1 MIVMQPKIILVED
14 NPVFQTLIIKQ
25 FDELFPEV
33 IVFDN
38 GLDAMN
44 EIMNNP
50 PDLIILDYELI
61 GEMSG
66 LDILKELKKIS
77 ASIPIIF
84 FTANI
89 DISITSSIL
98 KVGVVEYIEKN
109 IFSLPRLKKSVI
121 NALKNSMGQ
130 AAV

>member
-1 MIVMQPKIILVED
+1 MQPRIILVED

-25 FDELFPEV
+25 LDEVLPEV

-38 GLDAMN
+38 GPHAMN
-44 EIMNNP
+44 EIMRNP

-61 GEMSG
+61 GDMNG
-66 LDILKELKKIS
+66 LDILKELKRIS

-130 AAV
+130 VAF

>member
-1 MIVMQPKIILVED
+1 MQPKIILVED

-25 FDELFPEV
+25 LDEVFPEV

-38 GLDAMN
+38 GPNAMN
-44 EIMNNP
+44 EIMKNP

-61 GEMSG
+61 GDMNG
-66 LDILKELKKIS
+66 LDILKELKRIS

-130 AAV
+130 VAL

>member
-1 MIVMQPKIILVED
+1 MQPKIILVED

-25 FDELFPEV
+25 LDEVFPEV

-38 GLDAMN
+38 GPNAMN
-44 EIMNNP
+44 EIMRNP

-61 GEMSG
+61 GDMNG
-66 LDILKELKKIS
+66 LDILKELKRIS

-130 AAV
+130 VAL

>member
-1 MIVMQPKIILVED
+1 MQPKIILVED

>member
-1 MIVMQPKIILVED
+1 MQPKIILVED

-25 FDELFPEV
+25 LDEVFPEV

-38 GLDAMN
+38 GPNAMN
-44 EIMNNP
+44 EIMKNP

-61 GEMSG
+61 GDMNG
-66 LDILKELKKIS
+66 LDILKELKRIS

-130 AAV
+130 VAF

>member
-1 MIVMQPKIILVED
+1 MAILLVRLR
-14 NPVFQTLIIKQ
+14 TLIIKQ

-38 GLDAMN
+38 GPDAMN

-130 AAV
+130 AAL

>member
-1 MIVMQPKIILVED
+1 MQPKIILVED

-130 AAV
+130 AAM